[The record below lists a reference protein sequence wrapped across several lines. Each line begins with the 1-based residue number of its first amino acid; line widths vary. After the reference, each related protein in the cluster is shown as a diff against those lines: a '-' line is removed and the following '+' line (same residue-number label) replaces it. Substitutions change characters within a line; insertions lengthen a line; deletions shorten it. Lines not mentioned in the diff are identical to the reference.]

1 MHTHLQTLMY
11 EHMCIPPTLMKTHT
25 HVCGR
30 ISVCAVSLYVRIS
43 VSECLYL
50 CYIYVCMHIYTYLYV
65 LTDDNMQG
73 KQSQKTDINISQ
85 RGGVFTQGSP
95 NFCQR
100 INLFVYFLC
109 SSLAHPTLRPD
120 VARICSSKAHLSVS
134 PFGKARARN

>member
-11 EHMCIPPTLMKTHT
+11 GHMCIPPTLMKTHT

-73 KQSQKTDINISQ
+73 KQSQKTDITNRSAVECLPKEALI
-85 RGGVFTQGSP
+85 
-95 NFCQR
+95 
-100 INLFVYFLC
+100 FVSVLICLSIF
-109 SSLAHPTLRPD
+109 SVPRSRTL
-120 VARICSSKAHLSVS
+120 L
-134 PFGKARARN
+134 